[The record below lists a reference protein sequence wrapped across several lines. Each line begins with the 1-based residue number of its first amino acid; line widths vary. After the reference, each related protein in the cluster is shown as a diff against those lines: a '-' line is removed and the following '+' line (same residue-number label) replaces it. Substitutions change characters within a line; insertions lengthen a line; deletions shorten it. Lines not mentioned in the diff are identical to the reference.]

1 MDQVCV
7 AANIP
12 LHKSDNPM
20 MCKFIQA
27 QVAKGGTITKCL
39 QLHNVF
45 LLVVYQTERAALK
58 EVVVANKQI
67 L

>member
-1 MDQVCV
+1 MDQVCA

-20 MCKFIQA
+20 MCKFLQA
-27 QVAKGGTITKCL
+27 QVAKGGMIPKYL

-45 LLVVYQTERAALK
+45 LLVVYQT
-58 EVVVANKQI
+58 
-67 L
+67 